1 MRFREDQ
8 EHLTIAMRTEEVN
21 YRVAASDFSSLIKLT
36 AAILTTT
43 DATSGSDN
51 N

>member
-1 MRFREDQ
+1 
-8 EHLTIAMRTEEVN
+8 MRTGEVN
-21 YRVAASDFSSLIKLT
+21 YRVASSDFSSLIKLT

-43 DATSGSDN
+43 DATSASDN